1 MDYQCYTFSC
11 SVMAPISNP
20 VMHGTLSEKE
30 LAKAFSAERRTVN
43 ILSTEFDSSMEG
55 NIGGESSL
63 WESSEWDVTGDES
76 ADDSTQFSGS
86 ILGDGFAFDQS
97 LQAISIEST
106 DSGIEGNNEEPVHRY
121 AVRPRKKTQC
131 KPPPKCTCYGDTSG
145 EDEALASGGSLPSQ
159 HSGGYVGRGRGGGSR
174 GRKRRLKSSLTAY

>member
-1 MDYQCYTFSC
+1 
-11 SVMAPISNP
+11 MALISNP

-86 ILGDGFAFDQS
+86 ILGDGFAFDES

-131 KPPPKCTCYGDTSG
+131 KP
-145 EDEALASGGSLPSQ
+145 
-159 HSGGYVGRGRGGGSR
+159 
-174 GRKRRLKSSLTAY
+174 